1 MDRIHLEC
9 LKISIEVLKRTT
21 DKEIQNLFL
30 SVIDD
35 IVEFY
40 SLKDQQTIT
49 DKGLGG
55 KNNGNSNSRPHN
67 LDSRPSTDDT

>member
-30 SVIDD
+30 SVIED
-35 IVEFY
+35 IAEFY

-55 KNNGNSNSRPHN
+55 KNNGNPNSRPHN
-67 LDSRPSTDDT
+67 LDSRFSTDDT